1 MVNLKARPFYLSD
14 EKIRWVEET
23 LAGMSPD
30 EKIGQLFINLTL
42 RRDDATMHALI
53 HAGRDAGRNLCAKPP
68 IPDGEPYPHFDCRQL
83 RSGRKWCGR

>member
-30 EKIGQLFINLTL
+30 EKIGQLFINLTCL
-42 RRDDATMHALI
+42 E
-53 HAGRDAGRNLCAKPP
+53 LCGIAF
-68 IPDGEPYPHFDCRQL
+68 IF
-83 RSGRKWCGR
+83 